1 MGGSLKF
8 YFVLQD
14 PASST
19 CETAVKDKSQKRWD
33 EVSGSE
39 NVVSRRAK
47 ISDTVLLSYRK

>member
-1 MGGSLKF
+1 MGGSMKF
-8 YFVLQD
+8 YFILQD

-19 CETAVKDKSQKRWD
+19 CETAVKDKSQKRSD